1 MRLLKITALM
11 FSLLF
16 AAIFTF
22 AQEVDLASGDLA
34 TLKGEKSINVEFNYD
49 KIAVGEY
56 SAEKDYIKHK
66 VDDMNAKESG
76 SGDKWAL
83 EWISARKE
91 RYEPKFIEL
100 FTKESDLSIDSTSKY
115 TLMFKTT
122 FIEPGY
128 QVVVKKK
135 AAQLEGTAWLV
146 LTANKTKK
154 LATISV
160 EKGGGYFRGGS
171 FDFAGR
177 IAEVYAVT
185 GRKIGA
191 LIKKNVK

>member
-1 MRLLKITALM
+1 MKSVASILVV
-11 FSLLF
+11 FCLLF
-16 AAIFTF
+16 ISIFSY
-22 AQEVDLASGDLA
+22 AQEVDLSSGDLA
-34 TLKGEKSINVEFNYD
+34 ILKGERSINVEFKYD
-49 KIAVGEY
+49 KVAVGEY
-56 SAEKDYIKHK
+56 SKESEYMKHK
-66 VDDMNAKESG
+66 TEDMNAKESG
-76 SGDKWAL
+76 SGDKWAIA
-83 EWISARKE
+83 WIADRKE

-100 FTKESDLSIDSTSKY
+100 FTKESGMSVDSTSKY
-115 TLMFKTT
+115 TLIFNTT

-135 AAQLEGTAWLV
+135 AAQLEGTALLV
-146 LTANKTKK
+146 KTANKAKK
-154 LATISV
+154 LAVFTI

-191 LIKKNVK
+191 LIKKNTK